1 MSNFSDIT
9 TIILAGGLGTRI
21 RELVSDRP
29 KVLAEIKGKPF
40 IFQLLNQ
47 LASLN
52 VKEVIISTGYMADEV
67 EKALGPNYNGLKL
80 QYSKEE
86 KPLGTAGALRLA
98 SVRINSPEC
107 LIMNGDSFVEFEL
120 DALCSFHI
128 KKNAGITMLVKKI
141 DDIKRF
147 GVVELNSNNEII
159 RFIEKGSLVGKG
171 FINAGVYLME
181 SELINTIPLK
191 MPCSLEYDFF
201 PMKVSK
207 SLFAHE
213 VSGRFIDI
221 GTHESFYEA
230 NKFFETIK
238 L

>member
-1 MSNFSDIT
+1 MFVVFH
-9 TIILAGGLGTRI
+9 IILYIVDTVR
-21 RELVSDRP
+21 
-29 KVLAEIKGKPF
+29 KIKKNLSK
-40 IFQLLNQ
+40 ITSSEV
-47 LASLN
+47 SLN
-52 VKEVIISTGYMADEV
+52 IKEVIISTGYMADEV
-67 EKALGPNYNGLKL
+67 EKALGSNYNGLKL
-80 QYSKEE
+80 QYSQEE
-86 KPLGTAGALRLA
+86 KPLGTAGALRFA
-98 SVRINSPEC
+98 SVKINSPEC

-120 DALCSFHI
+120 DPLRSFHR
-128 KKNAGITMLVKKI
+128 KKNAGITMVVKKI

-159 RFIEKGSLVGKG
+159 RFVEKGSLVGEG

-201 PMKVSK
+201 PMQVSK

-213 VSGRFIDI
+213 VSGSFIDI
-221 GTHESFYEA
+221 GTHESFYGA
-230 NKFFETIK
+230 DKFFERIE